1 MSEPICTCHCGG
13 SMFYR
18 HLHSDSC
25 ELSRVGEEAPMS
37 PKKELQALRDE
48 NARLRGALE
57 PFAER
62 WEYFERTKH
71 PSGGEWPESL
81 EYADDEPSAIYLG
94 QLKAAKA
101 ALTPQGG
108 KGVQGGR

>member
-1 MSEPICTCHCGG
+1 MSGANVDNV
-13 SMFYR
+13 F
-18 HLHSDSC
+18 D
-25 ELSRVGEEAPMS
+25 RVETKVKG
-37 PKKELQALRDE
+37 LLDE
-48 NARLRGALE
+48 NAQLREQNRVLREALE

-101 ALTPQGG
+101 ALTPQAG
-108 KGVQGGR
+108 KGGGE

>member
-1 MSEPICTCHCGG
+1 MSELVCTCHCGG

-48 NARLRGALE
+48 NARLREALKTY
-57 PFAER
+57 AECSDGCTCGDG
-62 WEYFERTKH
+62 WSHDPAQAALAPQAGKG
-71 PSGGEWPESL
+71 GGE
-81 EYADDEPSAIYLG
+81 
-94 QLKAAKA
+94 
-101 ALTPQGG
+101 
-108 KGVQGGR
+108 